1 MQANQDHP
9 SQIGG
14 NDTFGASTGITKL
27 VVSIR
32 FIEFSSHLYTT
43 ITEVQIRMII
53 ENIKQEN
60 NLEINSSSPY
70 ESTTL
75 ATTLDS

>member
-27 VVSIR
+27 VISIR
-32 FIEFSSHLYTT
+32 FIEFSSHLHTT